1 VDLDHSVIKIRRT
14 VSTARVNGGDLSQER
29 HRWFDPKTKKGTR
42 SILIPADLVST
53 LRAWCEKCP
62 KSRLDLVFAIPFGE
76 PANRTGIGRHGLKP
90 ALEQA
95 KIEKNITMHGL
106 RHTYASMFDS
116 TRPKNHRGIQVSRSR
131 RRFDHY
137 ESLRPFPRNRTPG
150 AISKGGFRTVEI
162 RFMQVLGLLAVF
174 WLFLGPRVCFAKAA
188 RKVPV
193 AVSHQGEDQVGR
205 SVARAVAE
213 AVRTSQRFTLVV
225 TNAPRPKMIINLQ
238 SAEALAA
245 PLHGQVSAIAISIIY
260 YRKNIPGVGVLL
272 RQAVNSCSPEIIESC
287 AKSIFP
293 YLEQATDFLKR
304 HDPALWNTL

>member
-1 VDLDHSVIKIRRT
+1 
-14 VSTARVNGGDLSQER
+14 
-29 HRWFDPKTKKGTR
+29 
-42 SILIPADLVST
+42 
-53 LRAWCEKCP
+53 
-62 KSRLDLVFAIPFGE
+62 
-76 PANRTGIGRHGLKP
+76 
-90 ALEQA
+90 
-95 KIEKNITMHGL
+95 
-106 RHTYASMFDS
+106 
-116 TRPKNHRGIQVSRSR
+116 
-131 RRFDHY
+131 
-137 ESLRPFPRNRTPG
+137 
-150 AISKGGFRTVEI
+150 
-162 RFMQVLGLLAVF
+162 MQVLGLLAVF
-174 WLFLGPRVCFAKAA
+174 WLFLAPHICFAKAA

-245 PLHGQVSAIAISIIY
+245 PLHGQVSAIAISILY